1 MTGMTP
7 STVPAVLSAPMK
19 LYVCWGQFPPPRP
32 GGHPCAN
39 GYHALRDA
47 GHEFE
52 LVRSYGLTILPDK
65 PFNQTTGRKR
75 AKELT
80 GSSTVPVLE
89 LDDGTA
95 VGGSE
100 EIVAWAKEHPAVKA

>member
-1 MTGMTP
+1 
-7 STVPAVLSAPMK
+7 VK
-19 LYVCWGQFPPPRP
+19 LYVCWGTFPSPRP

-39 GYHALRDA
+39 AYHALKDA
-47 GHEFE
+47 GYDPE
-52 LVRSYGLTILPDK
+52 VIRSYGWTILPDK
-65 PFNQTTGRKR
+65 PFNDTTGRRR

-95 VGGSE
+95 IGGSK
-100 EIVAWAKEHPAVKA
+100 EIAGWAKANRATA